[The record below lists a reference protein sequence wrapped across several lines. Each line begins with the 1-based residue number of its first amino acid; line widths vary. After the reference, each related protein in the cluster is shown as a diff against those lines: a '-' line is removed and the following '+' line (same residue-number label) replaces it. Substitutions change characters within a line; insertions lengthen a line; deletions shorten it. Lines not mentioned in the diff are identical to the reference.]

1 MSGLILVAWTKKAV
15 PIFLKPLTQC
25 MIGINMRL
33 FATLI
38 WLMSLMR
45 KLDNSERVSV
55 SKEAELSR
63 SYWHHH
69 WSSL

>member
-1 MSGLILVAWTKKAV
+1 
-15 PIFLKPLTQC
+15 
-25 MIGINMRL
+25 MRL

-45 KLDNSERVSV
+45 NLNNSERVSV

-63 SYWHHH
+63 SYWHHR
-69 WSSL
+69 WSSS